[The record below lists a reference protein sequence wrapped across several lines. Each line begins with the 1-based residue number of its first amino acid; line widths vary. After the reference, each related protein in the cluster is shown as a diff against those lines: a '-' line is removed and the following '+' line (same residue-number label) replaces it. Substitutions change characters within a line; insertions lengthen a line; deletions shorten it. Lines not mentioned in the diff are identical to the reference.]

1 LILEIGNAATE
12 TSLFVASI
20 PDRRVKMDEKI
31 KIEKSEK
38 LSEFLEIG
46 EIGNVNPRDR
56 KRRK

>member
-1 LILEIGNAATE
+1 
-12 TSLFVASI
+12 
-20 PDRRVKMDEKI
+20 MDEKI